1 MKKDKIYV
9 GLVYEPK
16 ENIRKNSIY
25 EFITGEEENGYCSD
39 YILIKKIINANSF
52 SNEDYYNAPFT
63 LVMAEGIS
71 ISKFTEKFDK
81 IKEKYNIDYD
91 ELIDLLGDIADLTE
105 IYVDEIVNK
114 INLIESVSF

>member
-16 ENIRKNSIY
+16 EKIREDNVY
-25 EFITGEEENGYCSD
+25 EFITGEEENGYYSD

-52 SNEDYYNAPFT
+52 NNKDYYNVPFT
-63 LVMAEGIS
+63 LVEAEGVS
-71 ISKFTEKFDK
+71 MLKFTEKFDK
-81 IKEKYNIDYD
+81 IKKKYNIDCD

-105 IYVDEIVNK
+105 IYVDEIVKK
-114 INLIESVSF
+114 IDLIESVSF